1 MGPEL
6 KATMMT
12 TPETGSATADNAAL
26 GQAQLEEAGRLM
38 RLAGM
43 ASVAAALLL
52 IGIKLYAYVETSSVA
67 LLSTL
72 FDSLLDA
79 GASLINVLA
88 IRQALT
94 PADAEHRFGHGK
106 AEPLAGLVQVAF
118 ILGSSILLLVE
129 VFDHFTHPQPVTR
142 PEVGVVVMV
151 ASIAVTIVL
160 ISYQRYVIRRTR
172 SLAIK
177 ADSAH
182 YLSDFMVNISV
193 IAALL
198 LSAEFGWWW
207 IDPLFGLAVAL
218 FIAVTAIGIGR
229 EAFDMLMDREMDD
242 AERAQ
247 IKAIVRQHP
256 EVLNMHELR
265 TRVAGQIR
273 FIQFHLE
280 LDGEISLR
288 EAHRISD
295 AVEDELLAA
304 FPGAEVIIHQDPHG
318 VAERRRVFA

>member
-1 MGPEL
+1 
-6 KATMMT
+6 MT
-12 TPETGSATADNAAL
+12 ETSSSNLTNSASRVASDMAM
-26 GQAQLEEAGRLM
+26 QAAGRLM
-38 RLAGM
+38 RLASI
-43 ASVAAALLL
+43 ASVIAALAL
-52 IGIKLYAYVETSSVA
+52 IGIKLYAYLATGSVA

-72 FDSLLDA
+72 FDSLLDV
-79 GASLINVLA
+79 GASLVNMLA
-88 IRQALT
+88 IRHALA

-129 VFDHFTHPQPVTR
+129 GFNHFTTPTPVTN
-142 PEVGVVVMV
+142 PTIGIVVMV
-151 ASIAVTIVL
+151 ASILVTAGLIVF
-160 ISYQRYVIRRTR
+160 QRRVIRRTQ

-182 YLSDFMVNISV
+182 YLSDFLVNVSV

-207 IDPLFGLAVAL
+207 IDPLFGLGVAL

-229 EAFDMLMDREMDD
+229 EAFDMLMDREMED
-242 AERAQ
+242 AERTQ
-247 IKAIVRQHP
+247 IKTIVRRHP
-256 EVLNMHELR
+256 QVLNLHELK

-280 LDGEISLR
+280 LDGGISLR

-295 AVEDELLAA
+295 AVEDDIMAA

-318 VAERRRVFA
+318 VAERRRVFG